1 MIDPA
6 TARHPAALFSPLRR
20 HPRSAWVLAGALFLG
35 LPAQASAAERTET
48 PPMLKGDFRLGYS
61 GGLALVGLDDRS
73 GSDDTYTPVGR
84 FADEHQGMILKGSF
98 TAYHG
103 IAVRLEL
110 PLTFYAIRHWESA
123 NDFIYD
129 PEAGAPTA
137 AGGQPLDDAV
147 LDASGSARRYAGP
160 GDLAVGVRLVPFA
173 EQGVPGREAPATLA
187 LDVDVLAP
195 SGGNHDSVRE
205 DGTAG
210 PGRGGPQVR
219 LGMTGSRRFG
229 SVEPYVHIGYTH
241 RGPYRVDLS
250 GVRVVPST
258 DTEEDGATTLK
269 PSDEFSLRFGS
280 EVIATE
286 NPGAD
291 TAMRLLVGM
300 GFTYI
305 GPNELSSGTELPAPL
320 DATIGH
326 RARSGEHVSVDLAL
340 GLRLRTKAAAEFFL
354 DFGATWLSP
363 HSLEQVSEGA
373 YTVRTTPA
381 SFRLAWSLGTTFRFR

>member
-1 MIDPA
+1 MIHLA
-6 TARHPAALFSPLRR
+6 TARHRATLFSPLRSVSW
-20 HPRSAWVLAGALFLG
+20 SAWVLAGVLLLG
-35 LPAQASAAERTET
+35 LPAQAPAAERTDT
-48 PPMLKGDFRLGYS
+48 PPMLKGDFRLGYAGS
-61 GGLALVGLDDRS
+61 LALVGLDDRS
-73 GSDDTYTPVGR
+73 GSDDIYTPVGR
-84 FADEHQGMILKGSF
+84 FADEQQGMILKGSF
-98 TAYHG
+98 AAYHG

-110 PLTFYAIRHWESA
+110 PLTFYATRHWVSA

-137 AGGQPLDDAV
+137 VGGQSLGQAI

-160 GDLAVGVRLVPFA
+160 GDFVLGVRLVPFA
-173 EQGVPGREAPATLA
+173 ERGVPGREAPATLA

-195 SGGNHDSVRE
+195 SGGSHDAVRE

-241 RGPYRVDLS
+241 RGRYAVDLS
-250 GVRVVPST
+250 EVRVVPST
-258 DTEEDGATTLK
+258 DTEEDGTTSLK
-269 PSDEFSLRFGS
+269 PSDEFTLRFGS
-280 EVIATE
+280 EVIAVE
-286 NPGAD
+286 DPSAD
-291 TAMRLLVGM
+291 TAMRLLLGM
-300 GFTYI
+300 GFTYV
-305 GPNELSSGTELPAPL
+305 GPNEVSSGTELPAPL
-320 DATIGH
+320 AATIGH
-326 RARSGEHVSVDLAL
+326 RARSGEHVAVDLAM
-340 GLRLRTKAAAEFFL
+340 GLRLRTKPIAEFFL

-363 HSLEQVSEGA
+363 HSLEQVTESA